1 MKISELK
8 SEIKNYIYE
17 ILSEGPPEDQ
27 AEANNIKAVKAL
39 IDSLKAQLALLNNPN
54 NQISSGN
61 PQKDSQV
68 RNTKKASIESQIKA
82 LNARLATLN
91 KPGNQTLGEEK
102 TIDEAQMVS
111 IADKEALEFFKEKSK
126 NKLVAPIIDVV
137 LKAGDSGITKKAI
150 ANALGFAGQ
159 QSVNP
164 IVNMLITN
172 GILKTSGTPDT
183 PSAPKE
189 KIAKEKI
196 AKEKVAKVKPSK
208 GEEET
213 DIEDTYYKADADDIS
228 FDDEKEP
235 SKKDIEKEKI
245 ATVSKFKIPQE
256 KFEDFKLK
264 LKTVVDKIKSMPGGD
279 EKDRKMAA
287 LKQFIKNPELVKA
300 FKERDVTID
309 TGDLIG

>member
-17 ILSEGPPEDQ
+17 ILSEEISEDLYREKKSSQQSDPQGKNPNLITLNPNTNPEDKKTINDPGFKAKYEKVQ
-27 AEANNIKAVKAL
+27 EETLDEARPSSALVIGDIEKANAVKDQYKGKWIEKM
-39 IDSLKAQLALLNNPN
+39 IDIIIDAGESGIGQSAVAAQLGKVQQA
-54 NQISSGN
+54 IN
-61 PQKDSQV
+61 PQV
-68 RNTKKASIESQIKA
+68 RA
-82 LNARLATLN
+82 LTAAGVFSTV
-91 KPGNQTLGEEK
+91 GG
-102 TIDEAQMVS
+102 
-111 IADKEALEFFKEKSK
+111 
-126 NKLVAPIIDVV
+126 AP
-137 LKAGDSGITKKAI
+137 A
-150 ANALGFAGQ
+150 
-159 QSVNP
+159 
-164 IVNMLITN
+164 
-172 GILKTSGTPDT
+172 

-189 KIAKEKI
+189 KV

-208 GEEET
+208 DEEET
-213 DIEDTYYKADADDIS
+213 DIEDTYYKADADDVS

-309 TGDLIG
+309 TGDLVG

>member
-17 ILSEGPPEDQ
+17 ILSEEVNEGQIIYGPDSASKANAIKQVKNSQTYKRSTGKNKTDIENSIKQDTDGGIIDIPEAKETLD
-27 AEANNIKAVKAL
+27 EARPSSALVIGDIEKANAVKNQYKGKWIEKMIDL
-39 IDSLKAQLALLNNPN
+39 IIDAGESGIGQSAVAAQLGKVQQA
-54 NQISSGN
+54 IN
-61 PQKDSQV
+61 PQV
-68 RNTKKASIESQIKA
+68 RA
-82 LNARLATLN
+82 LTAAGVFTTV
-91 KPGNQTLGEEK
+91 GG
-102 TIDEAQMVS
+102 
-111 IADKEALEFFKEKSK
+111 
-126 NKLVAPIIDVV
+126 AP
-137 LKAGDSGITKKAI
+137 A
-150 ANALGFAGQ
+150 
-159 QSVNP
+159 
-164 IVNMLITN
+164 
-172 GILKTSGTPDT
+172 
-183 PSAPKE
+183 PSAP
-189 KIAKEKI
+189 KEKI

-208 GEEET
+208 DEEET
-213 DIEDTYYKADADDIS
+213 DIEDTYYKADAEDVG

>member
-17 ILSEGPPEDQ
+17 ILSEEVNEGQIIYGPDSASKANAIKQLKNNQTYKRSTGKNKTDIENSIKQDTDGGIIDIPEAKETLD
-27 AEANNIKAVKAL
+27 EARPSSALVIGDIEKANAVKDQYKGKWIEKMIDL
-39 IDSLKAQLALLNNPN
+39 IIDAGESGIGQSAVAAQLGKVQQA
-54 NQISSGN
+54 IN
-61 PQKDSQV
+61 PQV
-68 RNTKKASIESQIKA
+68 RA
-82 LNARLATLN
+82 LTAAGVFSTV
-91 KPGNQTLGEEK
+91 GG
-102 TIDEAQMVS
+102 
-111 IADKEALEFFKEKSK
+111 
-126 NKLVAPIIDVV
+126 AP
-137 LKAGDSGITKKAI
+137 A
-150 ANALGFAGQ
+150 
-159 QSVNP
+159 
-164 IVNMLITN
+164 
-172 GILKTSGTPDT
+172 

-189 KIAKEKI
+189 KVAKEKI
-196 AKEKVAKVKPSK
+196 AKVKPSK
-208 GEEET
+208 DEEET
-213 DIEDTYYKADADDIS
+213 DIEDTYYKADAEDVG

-309 TGDLIG
+309 TGDLVG

>member
-1 MKISELK
+1 MKVSDLK

-17 ILSEGPPEDQ
+17 ILSEETLSEITPNPSPGRQRYMITTGKGANSSTEILDLTPQ
-27 AEANNIKAVKAL
+27 EANVLKSNPNVTGIKNLTNNTKIKEELLDEARPSSALVIGDIEKANAVKDQYKGKWIEKMIDL
-39 IDSLKAQLALLNNPN
+39 IIDAGESGIGQSAVAAQLGKVQQA
-54 NQISSGN
+54 IN
-61 PQKDSQV
+61 PQV
-68 RNTKKASIESQIKA
+68 RA
-82 LNARLATLN
+82 LTAAGVFSTV
-91 KPGNQTLGEEK
+91 GG
-102 TIDEAQMVS
+102 
-111 IADKEALEFFKEKSK
+111 
-126 NKLVAPIIDVV
+126 AP
-137 LKAGDSGITKKAI
+137 A
-150 ANALGFAGQ
+150 
-159 QSVNP
+159 
-164 IVNMLITN
+164 
-172 GILKTSGTPDT
+172 

-189 KIAKEKI
+189 KIAKEK
-196 AKEKVAKVKPSK
+196 VVKVKPSK
-208 GEEET
+208 DEEET
-213 DIEDTYYKADADDIS
+213 DIEDTYYKADAEDVG

-279 EKDRKMAA
+279 EKDKKMAA

>member
-17 ILSEGPPEDQ
+17 ILSEEVNEGTVTTYIATPSQDEENKIKGNSRITSKTKAAALKTLQTAKPGDTVEVPQ
-27 AEANNIKAVKAL
+27 NEAKETLDEARPSSALVIGDIEKANAVKNQYKGKWIEKM
-39 IDSLKAQLALLNNPN
+39 IDIIIDAGESGIGQSAVAAQLGKVQQA
-54 NQISSGN
+54 IN
-61 PQKDSQV
+61 PQV
-68 RNTKKASIESQIKA
+68 RA
-82 LNARLATLN
+82 LTAAGVFTTV
-91 KPGNQTLGEEK
+91 GG
-102 TIDEAQMVS
+102 
-111 IADKEALEFFKEKSK
+111 
-126 NKLVAPIIDVV
+126 AP
-137 LKAGDSGITKKAI
+137 A
-150 ANALGFAGQ
+150 
-159 QSVNP
+159 
-164 IVNMLITN
+164 
-172 GILKTSGTPDT
+172 

-189 KIAKEKI
+189 KV

-208 GEEET
+208 DEEET
-213 DIEDTYYKADADDIS
+213 DIEDTYYKADADDVS

-309 TGDLIG
+309 TGDLVG

>member
-17 ILSEGPPEDQ
+17 ILSEEVNEGQIIYGPDS
-27 AEANNIKAVKAL
+27 ASKANAIKQ
-39 IDSLKAQLALLNNPN
+39 LKN
-54 NQISSGN
+54 NQTYKRSTGKNKTDIEN
-61 PQKDSQV
+61 
-68 RNTKKASIESQIKA
+68 SIKQDTDGGIIDIPEAKE
-82 LNARLATLN
+82 TL
-91 KPGNQTLGEEK
+91 
-102 TIDEAQMVS
+102 DEAQMVS

-189 KIAKEKI
+189 KV

-208 GEEET
+208 DEDET
-213 DIEDTYYKADADDIS
+213 DIEDTYYKADADDVS

-264 LKTVVDKIKSMPGGD
+264 LKTVVDKIKSLPGGD

-309 TGDLIG
+309 TGDLVG

>member
-17 ILSEGPPEDQ
+17 ILSEEVNEAKIKTFIASAGQEEEQAIQQDQ
-27 AEANNIKAVKAL
+27 NIASADKKGALDALKSSKPGSQVVVRTTKEAKEPLGEARPSSALVIGDIEKANAVKNQYKGKWIEKMIDL
-39 IDSLKAQLALLNNPN
+39 IIDAGESGIGQSAVAAQLGKVQQA
-54 NQISSGN
+54 IN
-61 PQKDSQV
+61 PQV
-68 RNTKKASIESQIKA
+68 RA
-82 LNARLATLN
+82 LTAAGVFTTV
-91 KPGNQTLGEEK
+91 GG
-102 TIDEAQMVS
+102 
-111 IADKEALEFFKEKSK
+111 
-126 NKLVAPIIDVV
+126 AP
-137 LKAGDSGITKKAI
+137 A
-150 ANALGFAGQ
+150 
-159 QSVNP
+159 
-164 IVNMLITN
+164 
-172 GILKTSGTPDT
+172 
-183 PSAPKE
+183 PSAP
-189 KIAKEKI
+189 KEKI

-208 GEEET
+208 GEDET
-213 DIEDTYYKADADDIS
+213 DIEDTYYKADAEDVD

-309 TGDLIG
+309 TGDLVG

>member
-17 ILSEGPPEDQ
+17 ILSEEVNETEIVYGRDSQSKTQ
-27 AEANNIKAVKAL
+27 AKKSLQTNPVAKSLTSADRNKLTKSIDTDPDGGIISLEEKETLDEARPSSALVIGDIEKANAVKNQYKGKWIEKM
-39 IDSLKAQLALLNNPN
+39 IDIIIDAGESGIGQSAVAAQLGKVQQA
-54 NQISSGN
+54 IN
-61 PQKDSQV
+61 PQV
-68 RNTKKASIESQIKA
+68 RA
-82 LNARLATLN
+82 LTAAGVFSTV
-91 KPGNQTLGEEK
+91 GG
-102 TIDEAQMVS
+102 
-111 IADKEALEFFKEKSK
+111 
-126 NKLVAPIIDVV
+126 AP
-137 LKAGDSGITKKAI
+137 A
-150 ANALGFAGQ
+150 
-159 QSVNP
+159 
-164 IVNMLITN
+164 
-172 GILKTSGTPDT
+172 

-189 KIAKEKI
+189 KV

-208 GEEET
+208 DEEET
-213 DIEDTYYKADADDIS
+213 DIEDTYYKADADDVS

-309 TGDLIG
+309 TGDLVG

>member
-8 SEIKNYIYE
+8 SEIKKYITE
-17 ILSEGPPEDQ
+17 ILSEGPQEDQ

-189 KIAKEKI
+189 KV
-196 AKEKVAKVKPSK
+196 AKEKVAKIKPSK
-208 GEEET
+208 DEDET
-213 DIEDTYYKADADDIS
+213 DIEDTYYKADADDVS

-264 LKTVVDKIKSMPGGD
+264 LKTVVDKIKSLPGGD

-309 TGDLIG
+309 TGDLVG

>member
-17 ILSEGPPEDQ
+17 ILSEEVNEELFAEKPESQKRDPKNQNPNLISLNTNQNPEDKKLSNDTSFKAKYVKVQ
-27 AEANNIKAVKAL
+27 EETLEEARPSSALVIGDIEKANAVKNQYKGKWIEKM
-39 IDSLKAQLALLNNPN
+39 IDIIIDAGESGIGQSAVAAQLGKVQQA
-54 NQISSGN
+54 IN
-61 PQKDSQV
+61 PQV
-68 RNTKKASIESQIKA
+68 RA
-82 LNARLATLN
+82 LTAAGVFTTV
-91 KPGNQTLGEEK
+91 GG
-102 TIDEAQMVS
+102 
-111 IADKEALEFFKEKSK
+111 
-126 NKLVAPIIDVV
+126 AP
-137 LKAGDSGITKKAI
+137 
-150 ANALGFAGQ
+150 
-159 QSVNP
+159 
-164 IVNMLITN
+164 
-172 GILKTSGTPDT
+172 T

-189 KIAKEKI
+189 KV

-208 GEEET
+208 DEEET
-213 DIEDTYYKADADDIS
+213 DIEDTYYKADADDVS

-309 TGDLIG
+309 TGDLVG

>member
-17 ILSEGPPEDQ
+17 ILSEEVNEGQIIYGPDS
-27 AEANNIKAVKAL
+27 ASKANAIKQ
-39 IDSLKAQLALLNNPN
+39 LKN
-54 NQISSGN
+54 NQTYKRSTGKNKTDIEN
-61 PQKDSQV
+61 
-68 RNTKKASIESQIKA
+68 SIKQDTDGGIIDIPEAKE
-82 LNARLATLN
+82 TL
-91 KPGNQTLGEEK
+91 
-102 TIDEAQMVS
+102 DEAQMVS

-189 KIAKEKI
+189 KV

-208 GEEET
+208 DEEET
-213 DIEDTYYKADADDIS
+213 DIEDTYYKADADDVS

-264 LKTVVDKIKSMPGGD
+264 LKTVVDKIKSLPGGD

-309 TGDLIG
+309 TGDLVG